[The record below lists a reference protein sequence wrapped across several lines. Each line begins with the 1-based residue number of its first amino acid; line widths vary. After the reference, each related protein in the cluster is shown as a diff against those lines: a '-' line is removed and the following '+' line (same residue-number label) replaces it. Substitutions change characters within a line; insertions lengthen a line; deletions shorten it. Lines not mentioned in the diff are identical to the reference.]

1 MNVYKSKC
9 VGQGSYINVAI
20 SHNWGH
26 FVSTHVSHAN
36 FWTVT
41 SELHCICRKSPTTG
55 SNEPDVGSQ
64 ILGTLR

>member
-1 MNVYKSKC
+1 MFISQSVLAK
-9 VGQGSYINVAI
+9 VLTFVAT

-36 FWTVT
+36 FWMVI

-55 SNEPDVGSQ
+55 SNEPDLGNQ
-64 ILGTLR
+64 IFGD